1 MVHRRK
7 SMPRIMRYAKK
18 NPIAARLLGL
28 IILSSSAITLVAVL
42 MQLYA
47 TFHDDVNALNQ
58 RIDQVKISTLASI
71 TQSLWSF
78 DQEQLSIQIDS
89 LLDVEDVVQVQ
100 VSWRDWNGRERIRVA
115 SRQVTQQDIEA
126 QPNQYLI
133 RSYPLVYEDA
143 TVTSEQLGTLVIAA
157 SLENIYERLWDRT
170 FFIVAIQG
178 IKTIFIAL
186 FIIWLV
192 HRLLTRH
199 MDTIAQYTRQLHL
212 DNLTVPLRLNRVKPD
227 HQPDELDNVT
237 NAINHMRE
245 TLLDD
250 IKQRH
255 AIELALLSE
264 REEKKKTRR
273 QKIAAESAS
282 EAKSQFLATMSH
294 EIRTP
299 MNGVIGML
307 DILRD
312 TPLNES
318 QQHYLDVIH
327 RSGETLLDIIN
338 DILDYSKIEA
348 GKMELEMVSF
358 DLEDLIDDCLQ
369 LFGATAAKRHID
381 LMGGVHPHVPCSVI
395 GDATR
400 LRQIVINLLSNAFK
414 FTNEGFVALE
424 VTLDASSTPE
434 GPVLHF
440 SVQDSGIGLARSTQE
455 QLFDAFNQGDSST
468 TRQYG
473 GTGLGLAICRSL
485 VELMGGEI
493 GVYSVK
499 GKGSN
504 FWFTVH
510 LGQTGPTANDRARE
524 EARALL
530 HGCRLLLVDP
540 SLKLGSFM
548 APYCERWGM
557 ILEHVTEGEAAK
569 TTLEAARKSNALP
582 DFIALNGQ
590 LADMSGIKL
599 ARWLHEHSY
608 TESIACLFM
617 EGGELQAESEEIEHL
632 GIRGRIRKPL
642 SKRTLRVELAALR
655 GHGND
660 KRRVQPTAPT
670 DYHIFSHL
678 NVLVAEDNA
687 VNRMVIRGLLGK
699 MNIEPTLVENGIE
712 ALAEV
717 EQNPDAYD
725 VILMDCEMPEMDG
738 FEATR
743 RIRQFEREHNL
754 DATPIVALTAHVL
767 PEHREAVFTSG
778 MDDYL
783 GKPITL
789 DQLYATFKRLALLP
803 APPPQ
808 E

>member
-1 MVHRRK
+1 
-7 SMPRIMRYAKK
+7 MPRIMRYAKQ

-28 IILSSSAITLVAVL
+28 IILSSSAITLVAIL
-42 MQLYA
+42 MQLY
-47 TFHDDVNALNQ
+47 TSFHDDVNALNQ
-58 RIDQVKISTLASI
+58 RVDQVKISTLASI

-78 DQEQLSIQIDS
+78 DQEQLSVQIDS

-100 VSWRDWNGRERIRVA
+100 VAWRDWNGRERMRVA
-115 SRQVTQQDIEA
+115 SREVTQEDIDA

-133 RSYPLVYEDA
+133 RSYPLVHEDA
-143 TVTSEQLGTLVIAA
+143 AVTSEQLGTLTITV
-157 SLENIYERLWDRT
+157 SLENIYSRLWDRT
-170 FFIVAIQG
+170 FFIAIIQG

-186 FIIWLV
+186 LIIWLV

-199 MDTIAQYTRQLHL
+199 MDTVAQYARQLHL

-227 HQPDELDNVT
+227 QQPDELDNVT

-245 TLLDD
+245 SLLDD
-250 IKQRH
+250 IRQRH
-255 AIELALLSE
+255 AIELALLAE

-273 QKIAAESAS
+273 QKIAAEGAS

-318 QQHYLDVIH
+318 QKHYLDVIH
-327 RSGETLLDIIN
+327 RSGESLLDIIN

-348 GKMELEMVSF
+348 GKMELEVASF
-358 DLEDLIDDCLQ
+358 DLEDLIDDCLH

-381 LMGGVHPHVPCSVI
+381 LMGGVHPHVPCSLE
-395 GDATR
+395 GDSTR

-414 FTNEGFVALE
+414 FTSEGYIALE
-424 VTLDASSTPE
+424 VTLDASSTSE
-434 GPVLHF
+434 DAVLHF
-440 SVQDSGIGLARSTQE
+440 SVQDSGIGLGRETQE

-468 TRQYG
+468 TRHYG

-493 GVYSVK
+493 GVHSVK
-499 GKGSN
+499 GKGSK

-510 LGQTGPTANDRARE
+510 LSQVAPTAQDRARE
-524 EARALL
+524 EARAVLQ
-530 HGCRLLLVDP
+530 GSRLLLVDP

-548 APYCERWGM
+548 APYCERWSM
-557 ILEHVTEGEAAK
+557 TLEHVTEGEAAMTNLQAAK
-569 TTLEAARKSNALP
+569 TRNELP
-582 DFIALNGQ
+582 DFLVINGQ
-590 LADMSGIKL
+590 LADMPGIKL
-599 ARWLHEHSY
+599 ARWLHQHSY
-608 TESIACLFM
+608 TQSIACLFM
-617 EGGELQAESEEIEHL
+617 EGGELQAEHEEIEHL

-655 GHGND
+655 GQPHN
-660 KRRVQPTAPT
+660 KRGAQFAAPVN
-670 DYHIFSHL
+670 YKLFSHL
-678 NVLVAEDNA
+678 SVLVAEDNA

-699 MNIEPTLVENGIE
+699 MNIEPTSVENGVE
-712 ALAEV
+712 VLAAV
-717 EQNPDAYD
+717 VQNPTAYD

-789 DQLYATFKRLALLP
+789 DQLYATFKRLALLTV
-803 APPPQ
+803 PPSKLPR
-808 E
+808 EE